1 MWHARERRENV
12 KVSGVKAQR
21 KETTRKTEASMGG
34 WDQNG
39 S

>member
-1 MWHARERRENV
+1 MGEKR
-12 KVSGVKAQR
+12 KVYRVLVPKPEG

-34 WDQNG
+34 LDQNG